1 MQTFLEDLLLT
12 RALLLALRSR
22 SISRWAL
29 RIADDEL
36 GKLSGLMTR
45 GMFFSPRCRALAM
58 ASEMMRLAFSCL
70 SSVASI
76 SCCCSSAACWDEWGG
91 GGGRADPLRWLFFSD
106 EELEDEDEDDEDDE
120 EEDELLFSGGLTTC
134 WLLLGPLAFLRG

>member
-1 MQTFLEDLLLT
+1 MQTFLDDLLFT

-29 RIADDEL
+29 RSADDEL

-76 SCCCSSAACWDEWGG
+76 SCCCSSAACWDDEGG
-91 GGGRADPLRWLFFSD
+91 GGGADPLRWLLFSD
-106 EELEDEDEDDEDDE
+106 GELEDDDEEDDDDE

-134 WLLLGPLAFLRG
+134 WWLLGPFAFLRG